1 MKTLPIDDHNQGI
14 FSHELGHSFPIF
26 EKRQGRPP
34 PSPPLV
40 MRLWPLSNKKL
51 KGSAHILLGEGSGKN
66 LDMFMLRKREHYHD

>member
-34 PSPPLV
+34 PLPPSSDAPVVSL
-40 MRLWPLSNKKL
+40 
-51 KGSAHILLGEGSGKN
+51 
-66 LDMFMLRKREHYHD
+66 